1 MRLLLTLFFSVVA
14 LYCYAD
20 EKSNTILVTNAPVIK
35 IDETHRMN
43 NRPAG
48 VPGDTYH
55 IPVNSTVVIDA
66 TGYKFDVLVGFEGK
80 PLNSI
85 QIVQDKTHQFTLT
98 WEAGKT
104 RYELSKDTLK
114 PVSGSQPFEGFKV
127 GDKIVLGIGFVYEV
141 RQFAVVWAGMVEVR

>member
-1 MRLLLTLFFSVVA
+1 MRPLLILFSPVIA
-14 LYCYAD
+14 LCCYAG
-20 EKSNTILVTNAPVIK
+20 EKSNAVLTTNAPVIQ
-35 IDETHRMN
+35 IDEMHRMN

-48 VPGDTYH
+48 VRGEIYH
-55 IPVNSTVVIDA
+55 IPASAAVVIDA

-80 PLNSI
+80 PLNSV

-114 PVSGSQPFEGFKV
+114 PVSGSHPFEGFKV
-127 GDKIVLGIGFVYEV
+127 GDEIVLGIGIIYEA
-141 RQFAVVWAGMVEVR
+141 RQFAVVWVGIIEVR

>member
-1 MRLLLTLFFSVVA
+1 MRLLLTLFFSGVA
-14 LYCYAD
+14 LCCYAD
-20 EKSNTILVTNAPVIK
+20 EKTKAILVTNAPVIT
-35 IDETHRMN
+35 IDEMHRMN

-48 VPGDTYH
+48 VQGDTYH
-55 IPVNSTVVIDA
+55 IPASSTVVIDA

-80 PLNSI
+80 PVNSI
-85 QIVQDKTHQFTLT
+85 QIVQNKTHRFTLT

-114 PVSGSQPFEGFKV
+114 PVSGSRPFEGFKV
-127 GDKIVLGIGFVYEV
+127 GDRIVLGIGIVYET